1 MKSIKSA
8 TIPIATVATAF
19 SCGAA
24 GAESIAVKMESV
36 REDSVEHLFQPG
48 LMRALGGPQL
58 VEGLPE
64 IQSVAGLDIHEPLH
78 ARLSFRDSPAEPIV
92 IVGQDSDGQDIAF
105 AVADSTAQPQQLQ
118 LTSDFF
124 DRIRDEALYAELT
137 VPPAGQAP
145 EFKVE
150 LLISREKWKSVLH
163 RNLEL
168 RLGEADIGG
177 QRYAIALVRDP
188 GFGTYSLPADSLGL
202 TLHQLMIDRDGD
214 GVFLTSLYG
223 QTEVLEDEVFWVN
236 EPFLIDGQAYKLA
249 QVSAAGDQLVIERSD
264 QTVALA
270 VGFEMPNVIVT
281 RLDSTT
287 IDLTALRGK
296 PVVINWWQTFC
307 PPCITEIPEL
317 NELVEKYADRDVEFL
332 AIAHNEMTELKPF
345 LEKHPFTFDIALADD
360 EAVHV
365 FGQGY
370 PRHVIIDGE
379 GKVAYDVHGYSPDT
393 TDRINAVIGSLLSE
407 L

>member
-1 MKSIKSA
+1 MA
-8 TIPIATVATAF
+8 
-19 SCGAA
+19 
-24 GAESIAVKMESV
+24 
-36 REDSVEHLFQPG
+36 DSV
-48 LMRALGGPQL
+48 
-58 VEGLPE
+58 
-64 IQSVAGLDIHEPLH
+64 
-78 ARLSFRDSPAEPIV
+78 
-92 IVGQDSDGQDIAF
+92 
-105 AVADSTAQPQQLQ
+105 
-118 LTSDFF
+118 
-124 DRIRDEALYAELT
+124 
-137 VPPAGQAP
+137 
-145 EFKVE
+145 
-150 LLISREKWKSVLH
+150 
-163 RNLEL
+163 
-168 RLGEADIGG
+168 
-177 QRYAIALVRDP
+177 YAIALVRDP
-188 GFGTYSLPADSLGL
+188 RFGTYTLPADSLGM
-202 TLHQLMIDRDGD
+202 TLHQLVIDRDGD
-214 GVFLTSLYG
+214 GVFLTHLYG
-223 QTEVLEDEVFWVN
+223 QTEKLEDEVFGVN

-249 QVSAAGDQLVIERSD
+249 HVSATGDQLVIEPSD

-287 IDLTALRGK
+287 IDLTALRGR

-332 AIAHNEMTELKPF
+332 AIAHNEMAELTPF

-370 PRHVIIDGE
+370 PRHVIIDGN

-393 TDRINAVIGSLLSE
+393 TDRIDMVIGSLLNE

>member
-8 TIPIATVATAF
+8 TTPIATVATAF
-19 SCGAA
+19 SCEVA
-24 GAESIAVKMESV
+24 GAESITVKMESV
-36 REDSVEHLFQPG
+36 REDSVEHLFQPS
-48 LMRALGGPQL
+48 LRRALGGPQL
-58 VEGLPE
+58 VGGLPE
-64 IQSVAGLDIHEPLH
+64 IQSVAELDIHEPLH

-92 IVGQDSDGQDIAF
+92 IVGLDNDGQDLAF
-105 AVADSTAQPQQLQ
+105 VMADSTSQPQQLQ

-124 DRIRDEALYAELT
+124 DRIRDEALYTEIT
-137 VPPAGQAP
+137 VPPAGQEP
-145 EFKVE
+145 GLKLE
-150 LLISREKWKSVLH
+150 LLINRGKYNAVFH

-177 QRYAIALVRDP
+177 RRYAIALVRSP
-188 GFGTYSLPADSLGL
+188 SSGTYTLPPDSSGR
-202 TLHQLMIDRDGD
+202 TLYEFMIDRDGD

-223 QTEVLEDEVFWVN
+223 QTEVLEDEVFGVN
-236 EPFLIDGQAYKLA
+236 EPFLIDGQAYRLA
-249 QVSAAGDQLVIERSD
+249 HVSATGDQLVIERSD

-270 VGFEMPNVIVT
+270 VGFEMPNVTVT
-281 RLDSTT
+281 RLDSSA
-287 IDLTALRGK
+287 IELTALRGR

-332 AIAHNEMTELKPF
+332 AIANNEMAELTPF
-345 LEKHPFTFDIALADD
+345 LEKHPFTYDIALADD
-360 EAVHV
+360 ETVHV

-379 GKVAYDVHGYSPDT
+379 GKVVYDVHGYSPDT
-393 TDRINAVIGSLLSE
+393 TDRIDAVIGSLLSE